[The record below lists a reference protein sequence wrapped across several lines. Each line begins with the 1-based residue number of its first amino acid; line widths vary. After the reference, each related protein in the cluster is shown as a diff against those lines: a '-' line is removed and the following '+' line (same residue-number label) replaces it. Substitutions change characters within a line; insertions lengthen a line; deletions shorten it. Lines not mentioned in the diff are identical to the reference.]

1 MKIIACSAIE
11 DAQWYRYVG
20 ISVYEL
26 IQRAI
31 APHNPN

>member
-11 DAQWYRYVG
+11 DGQWYRYIR
-20 ISVYEL
+20 ISVDEL